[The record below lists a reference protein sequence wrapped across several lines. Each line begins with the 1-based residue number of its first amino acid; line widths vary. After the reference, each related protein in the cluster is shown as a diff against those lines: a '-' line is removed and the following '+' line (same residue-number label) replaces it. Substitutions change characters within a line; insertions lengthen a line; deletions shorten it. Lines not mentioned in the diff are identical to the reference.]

1 MMEIA
6 DNPELFEGLTRVV
19 ALVGPTGVGKTALSL
34 ELAEALDA
42 EIISVDS
49 LQVYRHLDIGTAKA
63 SKEERVRVPHHLI
76 DVVEPDAEF
85 NAADFQKAASEA
97 IASIVARGKVPLLVG
112 GTGLYLRLL
121 VHGLFEAPPP
131 SEALR
136 ARYREIADA
145 RGIEVLFERLQEVD
159 PELATRVNANDF
171 IRVTRGLE
179 IFDQTGTPLSEHQRA
194 HRFKAPNYHALKIA
208 LIRPREELYERINT
222 RVEQMI
228 AGGLIDEYRN
238 LMERGYG
245 PEHKPMQSLG
255 YRQVGEHLL
264 EGRNLDDAIHEIKQ
278 QTRRYAKQQISWFR
292 SEPQTHWAMAPVLRE
307 GRIPPQVLHDVRGFV
322 EGAKPALEW
331 AQIDPYNVER
341 ASRPT

>member
-1 MMEIA
+1 MMQIA

-19 ALVGPTGVGKTALSL
+19 ALVGPTGVGKTAFSL
-34 ELAEALDA
+34 ELAEALNA
-42 EIISVDS
+42 EIVSVDS

-63 SKEERVRVPHHLI
+63 SQAERARLPHHVI
-76 DVVEPDAEF
+76 DVAEPDEEF
-85 NAADFQKAASEA
+85 NAADFREAASEA

-136 ARYREIADA
+136 ATYRDIAQ
-145 RGIEVLFERLQEVD
+145 REGPEVLYARLEQVD
-159 PELATRVNANDF
+159 PELAARVNRNDVV
-171 IRVTRGLE
+171 RVTRGLE

-208 LIRPREELYERINT
+208 LIRPREELYERINA
-222 RVEQMI
+222 RVDQMI
-228 AGGLIDEYRN
+228 EEGLIDEYRR
-238 LMERGYG
+238 LLERGYG
-245 PEHKPMQSLG
+245 PQHKPMQSLG

-264 EGRNLDDAIHEIKQ
+264 EGRDLDDAIHEIKQ

-292 SEPQTHWAMAPVLRE
+292 SEPHTHWAMAPVLRE
-307 GRIPPQVLHDVRGFV
+307 GRIPSEVLADVRAFI
-322 EGAKPALEW
+322 EGGKPTLEW